1 MKNWEAKQ
9 LRKTEENKIR
19 VERAKKVFDEW
30 LTHETYGYKKMSMH
44 LKTKLGLDW
53 ANEKYIRNLYQELG
67 IKGMKPVFKTT
78 RAGKAPYG
86 KFPYLLR
93 NKFISFS
100 NQVMATDITYIKTSW
115 GMMYFTAVIDL
126 YSRKILSWRLS
137 DSMKTDFCLECV
149 KEAFEEYG
157 VPAIFNT
164 DCGSQYTSATF
175 VELLQSYN
183 VEISMDGIGR
193 CKDNIFVER
202 TWRTLKYEWIF
213 LRDYSSAEE
222 LRKSLGQFVKFFNSE
237 RIHQGLEYKT
247 PDEFYEEGS

>member
-1 MKNWEAKQ
+1 MGRKRKAYPDKFKIDAVREA
-9 LRKTEENKIR
+9 LHSGADRTEVAIKYNI
-19 VERAKKVFDEW
+19 AQSTLSEW
-30 LTHETYGYKKMSMH
+30 
-44 LKTKLGLDW
+44 
-53 ANEKYIRNLYQELG
+53 
-67 IKGMKPVFKTT
+67 
-78 RAGKAPYG
+78 
-86 KFPYLLR
+86 
-93 NKFISFS
+93 
-100 NQVMATDITYIKTSW
+100 ITMFLEGPW

-149 KEAFEEYG
+149 KDAFEEYG

-164 DCGSQYTSATF
+164 DCGSQYTSAAF
-175 VELLQSYN
+175 VELLQSHN

-222 LRKSLGQFVKFFNSE
+222 LRKSLGEFVKFFNSE
-237 RIHQGLEYKT
+237 RIHQGLDYKT
-247 PDEFYEEGS
+247 PDEVYDAGLITNRLKSKSMAA